1 MEINKQNTKI
11 FRIHSRDWCH
21 TFEILEDLSG
31 RNSLVCQVK
40 EEFNTATD
48 EPLLAERTRNHNC
61 QAAQWLLA
69 DWIDL
74 QDAVLR

>member
-21 TFEILEDLSG
+21 TFEILEDLSS

-48 EPLLAERTRNHNC
+48 EPLLAEEDPQPQLPSIAMASCR
-61 QAAQWLLA
+61 L
-69 DWIDL
+69 D
-74 QDAVLR
+74 